1 MAGIYV
7 HIPFCKKAC
16 HYCNFHFS
24 TNLSGKNEMV
34 RALLSEIEMQQHYLE
49 HQTIDTIYF
58 GGGTP
63 SLLHAQELKLIL
75 DSVNKYYKL
84 SSTLKEITLEANP
97 DDISIEK
104 VLAWKKIGINRL
116 SIGIQS
122 FFEEDLVFMNRGH
135 NASQAAQCIK
145 IAQDGGISNLSI
157 DLIFGFPLL
166 SDEKWRYNV
175 DRVLEFKVPHVS
187 CYGMTVEPKTAL
199 ASFIEKGKMMPLD
212 EEQSASQYE
221 YLMHTLIHSGF
232 EQYEISNFALPGF
245 EAVHNSNYWSGQ
257 HYLGIGPS
265 AHSYNGV
272 SRQWNVANNAKY
284 MKSISQGELVRE
296 LENLTRPQ
304 QINEIIMV
312 QLRTSKGLDMKQ
324 VYDLMSLDEVAIF
337 HQQVEVLKLQHHLIE
352 LNQQLK
358 LTPSGKL
365 IADYISSMLFIDM

>member
-1 MAGIYV
+1 
-7 HIPFCKKAC
+7 
-16 HYCNFHFS
+16 
-24 TNLSGKNEMV
+24 MV
-34 RALLSEIEMQQHYLE
+34 RALLSEIEMQKHYLE

-63 SLLHAQELKLIL
+63 SLLDAKELKLIL
-75 DSVNKYYKL
+75 DAISKYYKL

-104 VLAWKKIGINRL
+104 IVAWQKIGINRL

-157 DLIFGFPLL
+157 DLIFGYPLL
-166 SDEKWRYNV
+166 SDEKWRYNI

-199 ASFIEKGKMMPLD
+199 ASFIEKGKVMPLD
-212 EEQSASQYE
+212 QDQSAKQYE
-221 YLMHTLIHSGF
+221 YLIDHLSENGF
-232 EQYEISNFALPGF
+232 VHYEISNFALPGF
-245 EAVHNSNYWSGQ
+245 EAVHNSNYWSGR

-284 MKSISQGELVRE
+284 IQSLQNGLRFQEIELLSRTQ
-296 LENLTRPQ
+296 L
-304 QINEIIMV
+304 INEAIMV
-312 QLRTSKGLDMKQ
+312 QLRTSKGINLNQ
-324 VYDLMSLDEVAIF
+324 LAEQMSPNEVSVF
-337 HQQVEVLKLQHHLIE
+337 QHQVEIFKAQNHLIE
-352 LNQQLK
+352 QNQYLL
-358 LTPSGKL
+358 LTKSGKL
-365 IADYISSMLFIDM
+365 LADYLSSMLFVG

>member
-34 RALLSEIEMQQHYLE
+34 RALLSEIEKQQDYLE

-63 SLLHAQELKLIL
+63 SLLEDSELAQIL
-75 DSVNKYYKL
+75 DAIGKNFTL
-84 SSTLKEITLEANP
+84 SSTPMEITLEANP
-97 DDISIEK
+97 DDISTEK
-104 VLAWKKIGINRL
+104 ILEWKKIGINRL

-122 FFEEDLVFMNRGH
+122 FYEEDLTFMNRGH
-135 NASQAAQCIK
+135 NALQAEQCIQ
-145 IAQDGGISNLSI
+145 IAQDAGISNLSI

-175 DRVLEFKVPHVS
+175 DRVLKFKVPHVS

-199 ASFIEKGKMMPLD
+199 ASFIEKGKVLPLD
-212 EEQSASQYE
+212 QEQGARQYE
-221 YLMHTLIHSGF
+221 YLIDCLTENGF
-232 EQYEISNFALPGF
+232 EHYEISNFALPGF

-257 HYLGIGPS
+257 YYLGIGPS

-284 MKSISQGELVRE
+284 MQSLQQGISYQEIEILSRTQV
-296 LENLTRPQ
+296 
-304 QINEIIMV
+304 INESIMV
-312 QLRTSKGLDMKQ
+312 QLRTSKGI
-324 VYDLMSLDEVAIF
+324 DLNHLTAKMTSNEASAFQFQAEIF
-337 HQQVEVLKLQHHLIE
+337 QAQNHLIE
-352 LNQQLK
+352 SNQHLL
-358 LTPSGKL
+358 LTKSGKL
-365 IADYISSMLFIDM
+365 LADYLSSMLFVG

>member
-34 RALLSEIEMQQHYLE
+34 RALLSEIEKQQDYLE
-49 HQTIDTIYF
+49 RQTIDTIYF

-63 SLLHAQELKLIL
+63 SLLDISELAQIL
-75 DSVNKYYKL
+75 EAIGKYFTL
-84 SSTLKEITLEANP
+84 SSTPMEITLEANP
-97 DDISIEK
+97 DDISTEK
-104 VLAWKKIGINRL
+104 ILEWKKIGINRL

-122 FFEEDLVFMNRGH
+122 FYEEDLTFMNRGH

-199 ASFIEKGKMMPLD
+199 ASFIEKGKMVPLD
-212 EEQSASQYE
+212 DEQSAKQYE
-221 YLMHTLIHSGF
+221 YLIDCLTENGF
-232 EQYEISNFALPGF
+232 EHYEISNFALPGF
-245 EAVHNSNYWSGQ
+245 EAIHNSNYWSGR

-284 MKSISQGELVRE
+284 IQSLSQGELVRE

-304 QINEIIMV
+304 RINETIMV
-312 QLRTSKGLDMKQ
+312 QLRTSKGLDLKH

-337 HQQVEVLKLQHHLIE
+337 QQHVEVLKLQHHLIE
-352 LNQQLK
+352 QTQQLK
-358 LTPSGKL
+358 LTHSGKL
-365 IADYISSMLFIDM
+365 IADYISSMLFVGM

>member
-1 MAGIYV
+1 
-7 HIPFCKKAC
+7 
-16 HYCNFHFS
+16 
-24 TNLSGKNEMV
+24 
-34 RALLSEIEMQQHYLE
+34 
-49 HQTIDTIYF
+49 
-58 GGGTP
+58 
-63 SLLHAQELKLIL
+63 
-75 DSVNKYYKL
+75 
-84 SSTLKEITLEANP
+84 
-97 DDISIEK
+97 
-104 VLAWKKIGINRL
+104 
-116 SIGIQS
+116 
-122 FFEEDLVFMNRGH
+122 
-135 NASQAAQCIK
+135 
-145 IAQDGGISNLSI
+145 
-157 DLIFGFPLL
+157 
-166 SDEKWRYNV
+166 
-175 DRVLEFKVPHVS
+175 
-187 CYGMTVEPKTAL
+187 
-199 ASFIEKGKMMPLD
+199 
-212 EEQSASQYE
+212 
-221 YLMHTLIHSGF
+221 MHTLIHSGF

>member
-1 MAGIYV
+1 MAGIYI

-24 TNLSGKNEMV
+24 TNISGKNEMV

-63 SLLHAQELKLIL
+63 SLLDISELTQIL
-75 DSVNKYYKL
+75 DAISKYFTL
-84 SSTLKEITLEANP
+84 SSTPIEITLEANP
-97 DDISIEK
+97 DDISTEK
-104 VLAWKKIGINRL
+104 ILAWKKIGINRL

-122 FFEEDLVFMNRGH
+122 FFEEDLIFMNRGH
-135 NASQAAQCIK
+135 NALQAERCIQ
-145 IAQDGGISNLSI
+145 IAQDAGISNLSI
-157 DLIFGFPLL
+157 DLIFGYPLL
-166 SDEKWRYNV
+166 SDEKWRYNI

-232 EQYEISNFALPGF
+232 EQYEISNFASPGF
-245 EAVHNSNYWSGQ
+245 EAVHNRNYWSGK

-284 MKSISQGELVRE
+284 IQSLSQGELVRE

-304 QINEIIMV
+304 RINETIMV
-312 QLRTSKGLDMKQ
+312 QLRTSKGLDLKH

-337 HQQVEVLKLQHHLIE
+337 QQHVEVLKLQHHLIE
-352 LNQQLK
+352 QTQQLK
-358 LTPSGKL
+358 LTHSGKL
-365 IADYISSMLFIDM
+365 IADYISSMLFVGM

>member
-34 RALLSEIEMQQHYLE
+34 RALLSEIEMQKHYLE

-63 SLLHAQELKLIL
+63 SLLDAKELKLIL
-75 DSVNKYYKL
+75 DAISKYYKL

-104 VLAWKKIGINRL
+104 IVAWQKIGINRL

-157 DLIFGFPLL
+157 DLIFGYPLL
-166 SDEKWRYNV
+166 SDEKWRYNI

-199 ASFIEKGKMMPLD
+199 ASFIEKGKVMPLD
-212 EEQSASQYE
+212 QDQSAKQYE
-221 YLMHTLIHSGF
+221 YLIDHLSENGF
-232 EQYEISNFALPGF
+232 VHYEISNFALPGF
-245 EAVHNSNYWSGQ
+245 EAVHNSNYWSGR

-284 MKSISQGELVRE
+284 IQSLQNGLRFQEIELLSRTQ
-296 LENLTRPQ
+296 L
-304 QINEIIMV
+304 INEAIMV
-312 QLRTSKGLDMKQ
+312 QLRTSKGINLNQ
-324 VYDLMSLDEVAIF
+324 LAEQMSPNEVSVF
-337 HQQVEVLKLQHHLIE
+337 QHQVEIFKAQNHLIE
-352 LNQQLK
+352 QNQYLL
-358 LTPSGKL
+358 LTKSGKL
-365 IADYISSMLFIDM
+365 LADYLSSMLFVG

>member
-34 RALLSEIEMQQHYLE
+34 RALLSEIEKQQDYLE

-63 SLLHAQELKLIL
+63 SLLDISELAQIL
-75 DSVNKYYKL
+75 EAIGKYFTL
-84 SSTLKEITLEANP
+84 SSTPMEITLEANP
-97 DDISIEK
+97 DDISTEK
-104 VLAWKKIGINRL
+104 ILEWKKIGINRL

-122 FFEEDLVFMNRGH
+122 FYEEDLTFMNRGH
-135 NASQAAQCIK
+135 NALQAEQCIQ
-145 IAQDGGISNLSI
+145 IAQDAGISNLSI

-175 DRVLEFKVPHVS
+175 DRLLEFKVPHVS

-199 ASFIEKGKMMPLD
+199 ASFIEKGKMVPLD
-212 EEQSASQYE
+212 DEQSAKQYE
-221 YLMHTLIHSGF
+221 YLIDCLTENGF
-232 EQYEISNFALPGF
+232 EHYEISNFALPGF
-245 EAVHNSNYWSGQ
+245 EAIHNSNYWSGR

-284 MKSISQGELVRE
+284 IQSLSQGELVRE

-304 QINEIIMV
+304 RINETIMV
-312 QLRTSKGLDMKQ
+312 QLRTSKGLDLKH
-324 VYDLMSLDEVAIF
+324 VYDLMSIDEVAIF
-337 HQQVEVLKLQHHLIE
+337 QQHVEVLKLQHHLIE
-352 LNQQLK
+352 QTQQLK
-358 LTPSGKL
+358 LTHSGKL
-365 IADYISSMLFIDM
+365 IADYISSMLFVGM